1 MGLDKGDEHETCKMP
16 DRSFTRYL
24 CNRKLLKGLMYVPR
38 VVITDRLKSKR
49 QLNNQPPSTSTVVP
63 VTKSFLI
70 RNKIPDATSSAVPGR
85 GMT

>member
-1 MGLDKGDEHETCKMP
+1 MEWQAIRGRREGRMGPHLGPPEGDQDVEPDGQDVGMHAKMA
-16 DRSFTRYL
+16 FEFL
-24 CNRKLLKGLMYVPR
+24 
-38 VVITDRLKSKR
+38 IR

-63 VTKSFLI
+63 VTKSFLM